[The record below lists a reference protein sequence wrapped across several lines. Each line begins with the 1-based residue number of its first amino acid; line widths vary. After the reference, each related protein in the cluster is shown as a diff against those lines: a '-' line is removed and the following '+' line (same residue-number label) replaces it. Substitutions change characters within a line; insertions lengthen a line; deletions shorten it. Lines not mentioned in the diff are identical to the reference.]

1 MKALSYLVFSFLICS
16 VAAAQKIHYE
26 FAAPNA
32 AHHEAE
38 ISIAVD
44 GLPAGPAVFRM
55 SRSSPG
61 RYATHEFGKNVYN
74 VKATDEKGNALSVE
88 KTDAEIYRVAT
99 HKGVIKLT
107 YTLYGN
113 YADGTYVGID
123 ETGYHLNMPGAFMW
137 IKGFDNAPI
146 TI

>member
-44 GLPAGPAVFRM
+44 GLPAGPAIFRM

-74 VKATDEKGNALSVE
+74 VAAYDKSG
-88 KTDAEIYRVAT
+88 AEIKIEKIDGDVYRVPA
-99 HKGVIKLT
+99 HKGFVNVT
-107 YTLYGN
+107 YTIY
-113 YADGTYVGID
+113 
-123 ETGYHLNMPGAFMW
+123 
-137 IKGFDNAPI
+137 
-146 TI
+146 